1 MKLILKLLLA
11 AEVLGDVEVAA
22 LVVLVANL
30 DVAGVVVLLQVVV
43 AATFRIDLRD
53 QIDGVQ

>member
-11 AEVLGDVEVAA
+11 AEVIGDVEVAA

-30 DVAGVVVLLQVVV
+30 AVAGVVVLLQVVV
-43 AATFRIDLRD
+43 ATTFRIDLRD
-53 QIDGVQ
+53 